1 MIYAQ
6 IAQGKQVINLQDNKT
21 YDSKIFFNYN

>member
-6 IAQGKQVINLQDNKT
+6 IAQGKQVINIQDNMK
-21 YDSKIFFNYN
+21 YESKIFFNYN